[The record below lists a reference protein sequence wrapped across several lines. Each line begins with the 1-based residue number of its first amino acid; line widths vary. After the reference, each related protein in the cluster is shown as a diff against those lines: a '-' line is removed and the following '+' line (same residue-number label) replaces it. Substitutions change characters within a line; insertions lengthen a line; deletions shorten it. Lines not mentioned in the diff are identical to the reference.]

1 MIDENWVESE
11 YDWINALIE
20 LNQNGIPELLS
31 ISVFPDIRNNSRSL
45 IEVNINYIIFDI
57 IFYPFFQK
65 INDPDVDLKENIE
78 GIFTHP
84 QNWKKYSYNS
94 NDDDPEKL
102 NPEKLRKIA
111 EILKGS
117 PIDDE
122 QWTVKKKAIGELDK
136 LLNKTESNVSLS
148 SPTITVENLIDD
160 FQGIDW
166 MRLLNRIFRNTNID
180 IKPNDLVR
188 VPFPQYLLQI
198 LNVISNQPKE

>member
-1 MIDENWVESE
+1 VGIFRHPENW
-11 YDWINALIE
+11 
-20 LNQNGIPELLS
+20 
-31 ISVFPDIRNNSRSL
+31 
-45 IEVNINYIIFDI
+45 
-57 IFYPFFQK
+57 K
-65 INDPDVDLKENIE
+65 I
-78 GIFTHP
+78 T
-84 QNWKKYSYNS
+84 STNS
-94 NDDDPEKL
+94 NSNYTENFK
-102 NPEKLRKIA
+102 KIA

-136 LLNKTESNVSLS
+136 LLNKTESNVSLN

-166 MRLLNRIFRNTNID
+166 MRLLNGIFRNTNIY

-188 VPFPQYLLQI
+188 VPFPQHLLQL